1 MDYCETLNIAFPF
14 WIYIWTRIIRIEDIY
29 RQIFFIIFEHLSE
42 WFSFKITR
50 FAFKVCFEKTK
61 CISTKFGQG

>member
-29 RQIFFIIFEHLSE
+29 RHLSTSPSG
-42 WFSFKITR
+42 FPLK
-50 FAFKVCFEKTK
+50 
-61 CISTKFGQG
+61 